1 MAYWLFVHS
10 TSNRSSTLYD
20 VASKTRANTG
30 RGATPTADTVR
41 QMVVEKATER
51 FKEEITKQATKAA
64 NKAVAKATRHIETL
78 ASHPDAVDV
87 WTRCA
92 PPSRRPRVSRD
103 DIAAA
108 AIHIADTEGL
118 DALSMRRLAI
128 ELEIGTMSLYHY
140 VRTKDELL
148 TLVLDEIISE
158 VLIPETTPMPRQ
170 WRAAVTL
177 IARRSRDSLLRHPW
191 VLDIND
197 DPPIGPNAMRHFDQ
211 TLQAVSPLE
220 AALADKLD
228 LMAAVD
234 NYVFG
239 YCLGARNNL
248 HHDEAN
254 SKEMLRYVED
264 LFATGHYPALAKLVN
279 EQGLESLWNQIQ
291 DTWTEPEQFDRNLSR
306 ILDGFEADLARRH
319 RRRGR

>member
-1 MAYWLFVHS
+1 M
-10 TSNRSSTLYD
+10 
-20 VASKTRANTG
+20 ASKKRASTG
-30 RGATPTADTVR
+30 RGANPTADTVR
-41 QMVVEKATER
+41 QLVVDKATEKL
-51 FKEEITKQATKAA
+51 KEQINKQVNEVVKKATK
-64 NKAVAKATRHIETL
+64 HIETL

-87 WTRCA
+87 WTRGSA
-92 PPSRRPRVSRD
+92 PTRRPRVSRD
-103 DIAAA
+103 DIATA

-148 TLVLDEIISE
+148 TLVMDEIISE
-158 VLIPETTPMPRQ
+158 VLVPDTMPMPRQ

-177 IARRSRDSLLRHPW
+177 IARRTRDSLLRHPW

-211 TLQAVSPLE
+211 TLQAVAPLD
-220 AALADKLD
+220 APLTDKLD

-234 NYVFG
+234 NFVFG
-239 YCLGARNNL
+239 HCLGARNNL

-264 LFATGHYPALAKLVN
+264 LFATGHYPALAKLVD
-279 EQGLESLWNQIQ
+279 EQGLESLWNRIH
-291 DTWTEPEQFDRNLSR
+291 DSMNDREQFDRNLAR
-306 ILDGFEADLARRH
+306 ILDGFEADLARSHRH
-319 RRRGR
+319 RRRG